1 MQTKNPELER
11 LMEEHGLTAIKVSEL
26 IDVPYRTVVNW
37 RRNEDSVHANTM
49 PKSNLK
55 LLKLLLE

>member
-1 MQTKNPELER
+1 MTKNPDLEK
-11 LMEEHGLTAIKVSEL
+11 LMEEHSLTAIKVSEL

-37 RRNEDSVHANTM
+37 RRNKDSAHANTM

-55 LLKLLLE
+55 LLKLLLK

>member
-1 MQTKNPELER
+1 MQTKNPELEQ

-37 RRNEDSVHANTM
+37 RRNEGLSPRQHHAQI
-49 PKSNLK
+49 
-55 LLKLLLE
+55 